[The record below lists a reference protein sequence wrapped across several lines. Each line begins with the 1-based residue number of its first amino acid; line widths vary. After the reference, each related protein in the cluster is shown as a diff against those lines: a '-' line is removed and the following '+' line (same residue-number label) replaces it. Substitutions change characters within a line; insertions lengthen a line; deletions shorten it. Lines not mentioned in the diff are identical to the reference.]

1 MTDYSRYKIKSKECR
16 RRNRMVVDVVSLY
29 FLSRVEGSFIPI
41 TRAKR
46 QIVACLYCLNAVTV
60 NCNADSI
67 FFFFSLFAG
76 CIQWLPDITMLT
88 QGPQRMCNCNDTK
101 RHVSHQVT

>member
-1 MTDYSRYKIKSKECR
+1 MSKQDGRRCGFIIFFEQGRGQFHTYHQSKKTDS
-16 RRNRMVVDVVSLY
+16 
-29 FLSRVEGSFIPI
+29 SFIY
-41 TRAKR
+41 R
-46 QIVACLYCLNAVTV
+46 CLKAVTV

-67 FFFFSLFAG
+67 FLLFSLFAG